1 MGVYTSPKVYKLIV
15 VDVHFRL
22 WLMFFPRICS
32 GLDKMTLSHDT
43 DIQSDIQSSEDQS
56 DQVAEPL
63 KACVAPQYVYKQIVR
78 INQQV
83 LDQENTQTLGQQ
95 THLPSSSEVT

>member
-1 MGVYTSPKVYKLIV
+1 
-15 VDVHFRL
+15 
-22 WLMFFPRICS
+22 
-32 GLDKMTLSHDT
+32 MTLSHDT

-63 KACVAPQYVYKQIVR
+63 KAYVAPQYVYKQIAR
-78 INQQV
+78 IHQQV